1 MLSLQNQR
9 QNLICLG
16 SFYKDDKSEIGNPY
30 GIQRETFP
38 GDSYR
43 EWPEH
48 VKFFIFEF
56 SAADRLVFGLEI

>member
-1 MLSLQNQR
+1 MILLEGAFCGAS
-9 QNLICLG
+9 
-16 SFYKDDKSEIGNPY
+16 
-30 GIQRETFP
+30 